1 MATDNRWAR
10 GRAAGVP
17 GRSRP
22 SQGAFL
28 RSLLLGFCV
37 FALAVLGGVLLS
49 GAAPAVPAEP
59 PGAIPDERIA
69 RAPVSGP
76 APELIFAQSMIYTGT
91 AGLSV
96 SVAGLVMVGRR
107 RRLW

>member
-10 GRAAGVP
+10 GRAARAA

-22 SQGAFL
+22 SRGAVL
-28 RSLLLGFCV
+28 RSLLLV
-37 FALAVLGGVLLS
+37 FSVFVLAVLGGVLLS

-59 PGAIPDERIA
+59 PGAIPDERAA

-76 APELIFAQSMIYTGT
+76 APELVFAQSMIYTGT
-91 AGLSV
+91 AGLGV

>member
-1 MATDNRWAR
+1 MATDNR
-10 GRAAGVP
+10 RACRRSAGEA

-22 SQGAFL
+22 SRGAVL
-28 RSLLLGFCV
+28 RSLLLGFAV

-59 PGAIPDERIA
+59 PGAIPDGRAA

-76 APELIFAQSMIYTGT
+76 APELVFAQSMIYSGT
-91 AGLSV
+91 AGLAV